1 MNKQGNTYT
10 LIYTAVMVIVVAFIL
25 AFAAIGLKPAQQKN
39 IAIDKMSQI
48 LNSVNIVSTPEN
60 AQELYGK
67 YIDDSFVVDANGQ
80 LVKGESFSM
89 NIADQLKLPESQR
102 TLPIF
107 ICTDDSGSPK
117 YIIPLSGA
125 GLWGPIWGYIS
136 IENDG
141 NTVYGAYF
149 AHQSET
155 PGLGAEI
162 EKPQFQKQFQGKH
175 FFIDGAFMPIA
186 VEKAGR
192 KPQNGADYV
201 DAVSGGT
208 ITSKGVQSMLQSCVE
223 PSKNNP
229 VIVQILGICS
239 ALAVTAKLEPALVMA
254 VSVTA
259 VVAFANVIISLLR
272 NTIPNSIRIIVQLV
286 VVAAL
291 VIIVDQVL
299 KAYMYQVSKQLSVF
313 VGLIITNC
321 ILMGRLEAFAL
332 SHKPWESF
340 LDGVGNG
347 VGYGIILVIVAFFRE
362 LLGSG
367 TLFGYQVIPQQLYDW
382 GYQNNGL
389 MILPPMALITVA
401 CIIWVHRSRNKDLQ
415 Q

>member
-10 LIYTAVMVIVVAFIL
+10 LIYTTVMVIVVAFIL

-117 YIIPLSGA
+117 YIIPLSGT

-175 FFIDGAFMPIA
+175 FFIDGAFLPIA

-223 PSKNNP
+223 PYAQFLESLNSKN
-229 VIVQILGICS
+229 I
-239 ALAVTAKLEPALVMA
+239 
-254 VSVTA
+254 
-259 VVAFANVIISLLR
+259 
-272 NTIPNSIRIIVQLV
+272 
-286 VVAAL
+286 
-291 VIIVDQVL
+291 
-299 KAYMYQVSKQLSVF
+299 
-313 VGLIITNC
+313 
-321 ILMGRLEAFAL
+321 
-332 SHKPWESF
+332 
-340 LDGVGNG
+340 
-347 VGYGIILVIVAFFRE
+347 
-362 LLGSG
+362 
-367 TLFGYQVIPQQLYDW
+367 
-382 GYQNNGL
+382 
-389 MILPPMALITVA
+389 
-401 CIIWVHRSRNKDLQ
+401 
-415 Q
+415 

>member
-107 ICTDDSGSPK
+107 ICTDDSGSHK

-223 PSKNNP
+223 PYAQFLESLKKN
-229 VIVQILGICS
+229 I
-239 ALAVTAKLEPALVMA
+239 
-254 VSVTA
+254 
-259 VVAFANVIISLLR
+259 
-272 NTIPNSIRIIVQLV
+272 
-286 VVAAL
+286 
-291 VIIVDQVL
+291 
-299 KAYMYQVSKQLSVF
+299 
-313 VGLIITNC
+313 
-321 ILMGRLEAFAL
+321 
-332 SHKPWESF
+332 
-340 LDGVGNG
+340 
-347 VGYGIILVIVAFFRE
+347 
-362 LLGSG
+362 
-367 TLFGYQVIPQQLYDW
+367 
-382 GYQNNGL
+382 
-389 MILPPMALITVA
+389 
-401 CIIWVHRSRNKDLQ
+401 
-415 Q
+415 

>member
-67 YIDDSFVVDANGQ
+67 YINDSFVVDANGQ

-89 NIADQLKLPESQR
+89 NIADQLKLPEAQR

-107 ICTDDSGSPK
+107 ICTDESGSTK

-136 IENDG
+136 VENDG

-149 AHQSET
+149 AHQGET

-175 FFIDGAFMPIA
+175 FFIDGTFTSIA
-186 VEKAGR
+186 VEKTGH

-208 ITSKGVQSMLQSCVE
+208 ITSKGVQSMLQNCVKPYAQFLE
-223 PSKNNP
+223 SLNSKN
-229 VIVQILGICS
+229 I
-239 ALAVTAKLEPALVMA
+239 
-254 VSVTA
+254 
-259 VVAFANVIISLLR
+259 
-272 NTIPNSIRIIVQLV
+272 
-286 VVAAL
+286 
-291 VIIVDQVL
+291 
-299 KAYMYQVSKQLSVF
+299 
-313 VGLIITNC
+313 
-321 ILMGRLEAFAL
+321 
-332 SHKPWESF
+332 
-340 LDGVGNG
+340 
-347 VGYGIILVIVAFFRE
+347 
-362 LLGSG
+362 
-367 TLFGYQVIPQQLYDW
+367 
-382 GYQNNGL
+382 
-389 MILPPMALITVA
+389 
-401 CIIWVHRSRNKDLQ
+401 
-415 Q
+415 

>member
-107 ICTDDSGSPK
+107 ICTDNSGSPK

-223 PSKNNP
+223 PYAQFLESLNSKN
-229 VIVQILGICS
+229 I
-239 ALAVTAKLEPALVMA
+239 
-254 VSVTA
+254 
-259 VVAFANVIISLLR
+259 
-272 NTIPNSIRIIVQLV
+272 
-286 VVAAL
+286 
-291 VIIVDQVL
+291 
-299 KAYMYQVSKQLSVF
+299 
-313 VGLIITNC
+313 
-321 ILMGRLEAFAL
+321 
-332 SHKPWESF
+332 
-340 LDGVGNG
+340 
-347 VGYGIILVIVAFFRE
+347 
-362 LLGSG
+362 
-367 TLFGYQVIPQQLYDW
+367 
-382 GYQNNGL
+382 
-389 MILPPMALITVA
+389 
-401 CIIWVHRSRNKDLQ
+401 
-415 Q
+415 

>member
-25 AFAAIGLKPAQQKN
+25 AFAAIGLKPAQEKN

-89 NIADQLKLPESQR
+89 DIADQLKLPEGQR

-117 YIIPLSGA
+117 YIIPLSGS

-175 FFIDGAFMPIA
+175 FFIDGTFTPIA
-186 VEKAGR
+186 VQKAGQ

-208 ITSKGVQSMLQSCVE
+208 ITSKGVQSMLQSCVKPYAQFLE
-223 PSKNNP
+223 SLNSKN
-229 VIVQILGICS
+229 I
-239 ALAVTAKLEPALVMA
+239 
-254 VSVTA
+254 
-259 VVAFANVIISLLR
+259 
-272 NTIPNSIRIIVQLV
+272 
-286 VVAAL
+286 
-291 VIIVDQVL
+291 
-299 KAYMYQVSKQLSVF
+299 
-313 VGLIITNC
+313 
-321 ILMGRLEAFAL
+321 
-332 SHKPWESF
+332 
-340 LDGVGNG
+340 
-347 VGYGIILVIVAFFRE
+347 
-362 LLGSG
+362 
-367 TLFGYQVIPQQLYDW
+367 
-382 GYQNNGL
+382 
-389 MILPPMALITVA
+389 
-401 CIIWVHRSRNKDLQ
+401 
-415 Q
+415 

>member
-60 AQELYGK
+60 AQELYAK

-107 ICTDDSGSPK
+107 ICTDDSDSPK
-117 YIIPLSGA
+117 YIIPLSGT

-175 FFIDGAFMPIA
+175 FFIDGAFLPIA

-223 PSKNNP
+223 PYAQFLESLNSKN
-229 VIVQILGICS
+229 I
-239 ALAVTAKLEPALVMA
+239 
-254 VSVTA
+254 
-259 VVAFANVIISLLR
+259 
-272 NTIPNSIRIIVQLV
+272 
-286 VVAAL
+286 
-291 VIIVDQVL
+291 
-299 KAYMYQVSKQLSVF
+299 
-313 VGLIITNC
+313 
-321 ILMGRLEAFAL
+321 
-332 SHKPWESF
+332 
-340 LDGVGNG
+340 
-347 VGYGIILVIVAFFRE
+347 
-362 LLGSG
+362 
-367 TLFGYQVIPQQLYDW
+367 
-382 GYQNNGL
+382 
-389 MILPPMALITVA
+389 
-401 CIIWVHRSRNKDLQ
+401 
-415 Q
+415 

>member
-107 ICTDDSGSPK
+107 ICTDNSGSPK
-117 YIIPLSGA
+117 YIIPLSGT

-175 FFIDGAFMPIA
+175 FFIDGAFLPIA

-223 PSKNNP
+223 PYAQFLESLNSKN
-229 VIVQILGICS
+229 I
-239 ALAVTAKLEPALVMA
+239 
-254 VSVTA
+254 
-259 VVAFANVIISLLR
+259 
-272 NTIPNSIRIIVQLV
+272 
-286 VVAAL
+286 
-291 VIIVDQVL
+291 
-299 KAYMYQVSKQLSVF
+299 
-313 VGLIITNC
+313 
-321 ILMGRLEAFAL
+321 
-332 SHKPWESF
+332 
-340 LDGVGNG
+340 
-347 VGYGIILVIVAFFRE
+347 
-362 LLGSG
+362 
-367 TLFGYQVIPQQLYDW
+367 
-382 GYQNNGL
+382 
-389 MILPPMALITVA
+389 
-401 CIIWVHRSRNKDLQ
+401 
-415 Q
+415 

>member
-117 YIIPLSGA
+117 YIIPLSGT

-175 FFIDGAFMPIA
+175 FFINGNFLPIA
-186 VEKAGR
+186 VEKTGR

-223 PSKNNP
+223 PYAQFLESLNSKN
-229 VIVQILGICS
+229 I
-239 ALAVTAKLEPALVMA
+239 
-254 VSVTA
+254 
-259 VVAFANVIISLLR
+259 
-272 NTIPNSIRIIVQLV
+272 
-286 VVAAL
+286 
-291 VIIVDQVL
+291 
-299 KAYMYQVSKQLSVF
+299 
-313 VGLIITNC
+313 
-321 ILMGRLEAFAL
+321 
-332 SHKPWESF
+332 
-340 LDGVGNG
+340 
-347 VGYGIILVIVAFFRE
+347 
-362 LLGSG
+362 
-367 TLFGYQVIPQQLYDW
+367 
-382 GYQNNGL
+382 
-389 MILPPMALITVA
+389 
-401 CIIWVHRSRNKDLQ
+401 
-415 Q
+415 